1 MTRGPWGHVGTQDG
15 SFRSLY
21 GPCGRPGEVTSNL
34 PVTQSADVYVAPMY
48 LRHCAEMKEASLVL
62 TVTGTEGK
70 RVNKYQEEETHQEGR
85 ASVTGAEE
93 TLLTQG
99 GSSAQP
105 LGAGNP
111 TWVSEEDRQCVYK
124 GLEEGNLTWA
134 GKGSTQRHG
143 DKVTLRAR
151 AAPGNSR
158 GRRKCNRMVF
168 VLERMFQWPS
178 GNQTGEDQRG
188 SFHGNTDKWIRR
200 KKKKKYSKPKVLTN

>member
-1 MTRGPWGHVGTQDG
+1 
-15 SFRSLY
+15 
-21 GPCGRPGEVTSNL
+21 
-34 PVTQSADVYVAPMY
+34 MY

-111 TWVSEEDRQCVYK
+111 
-124 GLEEGNLTWA
+124 LESQRKT
-134 GKGSTQRHG
+134 GSACT
-143 DKVTLRAR
+143 KA
-151 AAPGNSR
+151 
-158 GRRKCNRMVF
+158 
-168 VLERMFQWPS
+168 
-178 GNQTGEDQRG
+178 
-188 SFHGNTDKWIRR
+188 
-200 KKKKKYSKPKVLTN
+200 